1 MEYLK
6 LTIGSKFELLH
17 SCWRIFYFGKVVFEF
32 LNIPEFFLNFMGFIS
47 TFYEFI
53 LFSYCYKPF
62 WHYFPCIVA
71 SFRRCTGDPPL
82 WQLAAPLPSGVSP
95 LFCCPDHRIPIW
107 WHRFRP
113 NPVKPQHRQSTLQNY
128 PLVCPKS
135 TSPPVLLKNNSF
147 SAQILSQNPSDFF

>member
-6 LTIGSKFELLH
+6 LTICSKFELLH
-17 SCWRIFYFGKVVFEF
+17 SCWCIFYFGKVVFEF

-53 LFSYCYKPF
+53 SFCCCYKPF
-62 WHYFPCIVA
+62 WHYFSCTVA
-71 SFRRCTGDPPL
+71 SFRCCTGDPPP

-95 LFCCPDHRIPIW
+95 L
-107 WHRFRP
+107 

-135 TSPPVLLKNNSF
+135 RYLFNFYTKLCFSPRFFLFSSF
-147 SAQILSQNPSDFF
+147 NRFSHV